1 MNELTDLPVDV
12 LEELK
17 YARQEK
23 DNTRFLALIRGVKD
37 AGWTFS
43 EIAKPFEVSRS
54 AANQWHKTAV
64 KKGIEPADIPDKPI
78 LPKDPTG
85 IPRKIIP
92 DIPKAERAHV
102 REVADLAR
110 KNTRW
115 SSEDSPERRAVA
127 EYEDLIVKHIIQ
139 RKVPVASF
147 ARHAGVTRRAIMQR
161 VEKLTES

>member
-1 MNELTDLPVDV
+1 VNELSELPVDI
-12 LEELK
+12 LEELR

-23 DNTRFLALIRGVKD
+23 DNTKFLALVRGVKE

-64 KKGIEPADIPDKPI
+64 KKGIEPSDIPDKP
-78 LPKDPTG
+78 LVPKDPTG

-92 DIPKAERAHV
+92 DVPRAEREHV
-102 REVADLAR
+102 RKVAELAR
-110 KNTRW
+110 QNTRW
-115 SSEDSPERRAVA
+115 SRDDSPERLAVS
-127 EYEDLIVKHIIQ
+127 EYEDLIVKHVIQ

-161 VEKLTES
+161 VEKLQES

>member
-23 DNTRFLALIRGVKD
+23 DNTRFLSLIRGVKD

-43 EIAKPFEVSRS
+43 EIAKPFDVSRS
-54 AANQWHKTAV
+54 AANQWHKTALKRDV
-64 KKGIEPADIPDKPI
+64 EPADIADKPI
-78 LPKDPTG
+78 RVKDPTG
-85 IPRKIIP
+85 IARKIIP
-92 DIPKAERAHV
+92 DVPRAEREHV
-102 REVADLAR
+102 REVAELAR

-115 SSEDSPERRAVA
+115 SRNDSPERLAVS
-127 EYEDLIVKHIIQ
+127 EYEDLIVKHVIQ
-139 RKVPVASF
+139 RKVPVSSF